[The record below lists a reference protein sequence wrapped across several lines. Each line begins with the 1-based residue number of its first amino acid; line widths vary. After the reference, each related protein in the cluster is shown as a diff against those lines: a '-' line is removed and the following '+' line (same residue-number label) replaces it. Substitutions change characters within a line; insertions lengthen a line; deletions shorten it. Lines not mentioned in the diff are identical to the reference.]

1 MASGCLCLESW
12 GYLGCFG
19 MLLKYPTV
27 QRTVLNR
34 DVYVPS
40 KMSTGLKKPLSS
52 NPHSPE
58 SGGSDP
64 DRVGDCHLWVATGAT
79 MEGSLEGTMLGDSR

>member
-1 MASGCLCLESW
+1 
-12 GYLGCFG
+12 

-27 QRTVLNR
+27 QRTALNR

-58 SGGSDP
+58 SG
-64 DRVGDCHLWVATGAT
+64 VGDCHLWVATGAT
-79 MEGSLEGTMLGDSR
+79 IEGSLEGTMLGDNR